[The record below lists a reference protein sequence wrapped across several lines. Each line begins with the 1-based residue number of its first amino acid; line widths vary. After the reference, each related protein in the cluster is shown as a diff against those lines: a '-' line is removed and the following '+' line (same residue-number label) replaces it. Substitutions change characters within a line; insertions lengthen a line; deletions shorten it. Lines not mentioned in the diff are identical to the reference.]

1 VDTDTV
7 LAATFTAILPHLNER
22 QRRLLLGA
30 AARALGR
37 GGAGRVVQAS
47 GVSRPTVDAGIRE
60 LAQPGGAERSGRA
73 RRPGAGRR
81 RLVERDPG
89 LGEALDRLVDP
100 DTRGDPESPLR
111 WTCKSTRQLAG
122 ALTAQGHPVS
132 ADTVGRLLRAQGYG
146 LQRTAKTL
154 EGRQH
159 PDRDAQFGYIS
170 EQATVQLAA
179 GQPVVSVDAKKK
191 ELVGAFANGGAE
203 WQPAGQ
209 PEKVDVHDFP
219 DPRLGKAIPY
229 GVYDLGANTG
239 WVSVGTD
246 HETSAFAVAT
256 LRRWWH
262 GVGRAAYPAADRLLV
277 CADAGG
283 SNDYRRRLWKTELGR
298 LAAETGLAITVCHYP
313 PGTSKWNKIEHR
325 LFSHITMNWRGRPL
339 VSHQVIVELI
349 GATTTGAGLTVHA
362 ELDQGAYPKG
372 VKVSDHELAA
382 VPLRRHAWHGEW
394 NYTVLPQAE
403 QPPHDQPT

>member
-1 VDTDTV
+1 
-7 LAATFTAILPHLNER
+7 
-22 QRRLLLGA
+22 
-30 AARALGR
+30 
-37 GGAGRVVQAS
+37 
-47 GVSRPTVDAGIRE
+47 VDAGIRE
-60 LAQPGGAERSGRA
+60 LAQPGGPEHSGRV

-89 LGEALDRLVDP
+89 LLGALDRLVDP

-111 WTCKSTRQLAG
+111 WTCKSTRQLAQ
-122 ALTAQGHPVS
+122 ALTQAGHPVS
-132 ADTVGRLLRAQGYG
+132 ADTVGRLLRQQGYT

-159 PDRDAQFGYIS
+159 PDRDAQFRYIS
-170 EQATVQLAA
+170 QQAAAQLAA

-191 ELVGAFANGGAE
+191 ELVGGFANGGAE
-203 WQPAGQ
+203 WQPSGQ
-209 PEKVDVHDFP
+209 PERVNVHDFL
-219 DPRLGKAIPY
+219 DPALGKAIPY

-239 WVSVGTD
+239 WVSVGCD

-256 LRRWWH
+256 LRRWWD
-262 GVGRAAYPAADRLLV
+262 GVGRAAYPDADRLLV

-298 LAAETGLAITVCHYP
+298 LAAETGLQVTVCHFP

-325 LFSHITMNWRGRPL
+325 LFSHISMNWRGRPL

-349 GATTTGAGLTVHA
+349 GATTTRAGLQVHA
-362 ELDQGAYPKG
+362 ELDQGTYPKG
-372 VKVSDHELAA
+372 IKVSDQELAA
-382 VPLRRHAWHGEW
+382 VPIRRHGWHGEW
-394 NYTVLPQAE
+394 NYTVLPQAG
-403 QPPHDQPT
+403 